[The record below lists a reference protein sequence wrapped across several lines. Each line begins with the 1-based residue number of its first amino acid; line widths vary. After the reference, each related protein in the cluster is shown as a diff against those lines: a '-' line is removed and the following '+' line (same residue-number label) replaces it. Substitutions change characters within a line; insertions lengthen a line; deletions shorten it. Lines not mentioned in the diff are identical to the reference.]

1 MLITVTPAV
10 DQTIT
15 LSVELFQI
23 SSILSVQ
30 GVVLGISDP
39 LPASLR
45 SIRKSSS
52 SYPTVLQL
60 LYIHVLIQSLH
71 SFLAEQSTTNR
82 LHQRHKTRRKEHFI
96 LASHS

>member
-45 SIRKSSS
+45 SI
-52 SYPTVLQL
+52 
-60 LYIHVLIQSLH
+60 
-71 SFLAEQSTTNR
+71 
-82 LHQRHKTRRKEHFI
+82 
-96 LASHS
+96 